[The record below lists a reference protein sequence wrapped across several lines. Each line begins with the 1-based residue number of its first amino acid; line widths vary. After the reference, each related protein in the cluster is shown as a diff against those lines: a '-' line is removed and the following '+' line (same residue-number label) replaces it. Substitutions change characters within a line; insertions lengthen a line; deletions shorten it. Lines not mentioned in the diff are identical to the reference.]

1 MARSISEIESQI
13 VSDVKSNIPELTSTS
28 KRSIWGLW
36 CYVYALCIST
46 FEQLLDIFKSNT
58 ENTVANAIPLTAQ
71 WLQNKVFEF
80 QYDATNPQVL
90 QLINFVPQYPLI
102 NTSLRI
108 VTRCSVKTDISNIVK
123 IKVATGNTPAALSS
137 LQISALQSYI
147 NTLGTAGIKYIVTS
161 TNSDKIYIA
170 ADIYY
175 QGVYSSVIS
184 ANVIAAINNYFS
196 SIPFD
201 GAVKLSDLENA
212 IRNTTG
218 VNDCVLKNVSARAD
232 STAFGSGTD
241 LILNNQLIGRI
252 WNTVSGYIVPET
264 TTGNT
269 LADTLNF
276 IAE

>member
-90 QLINFVPQYPLI
+90 QLINFVPQYSVI

-108 VTRCSVKTDISNIVK
+108 VSRCSVKTDISNIVK

-232 STAFGSGTD
+232 STTFGSGTD

>member
-90 QLINFVPQYPLI
+90 QLINFVPQYSVI

-108 VTRCSVKTDISNIVK
+108 VSRCSVKTDISNIVK

-232 STAFGSGTD
+232 STTFGSGTD
-241 LILNNQLIGRI
+241 LVLNNQLIGRI